1 MRAPTI
7 ATIVVVCLGFTAGAA
22 LLTARGQ
29 YSRPGEIG
37 ANHVTVDNRVEVTG
51 TVAIDPA
58 KAVGVRAVRQAW
70 EYRTLTVG
78 AGKDAA
84 GALAAAGLEGWEAV
98 GIQGGAA
105 GTTVLLKRPR

>member
-7 ATIVVVCLGFTAGAA
+7 GMIAIVCLGFTAGAA

-58 KAVGVRAVRQAW
+58 KAVGVRAVRQPW

-78 AGKDAA
+78 AGKDPSA
-84 GALAAAGLEGWEAV
+84 GLAAAGLEGWEAV
-98 GIQGGAA
+98 GIQSGPG
-105 GTTVLLKRPR
+105 GTTTLLKRPR